1 MEQLKAGMIVK
12 NTAGH
17 DGDKFVVVLSVEPD
31 GYALVVD
38 GKRRKIEK
46 PKRKNPRHLQRT
58 NSQVCLS
65 GITDKQIRKALR
77 PFNSGQ
83 SIAEESE

>member
-12 NTAGH
+12 NMAGH

-46 PKRKNPRHLQRT
+46 PKRKNPRHLQ
-58 NSQVCLS
+58 LS